1 MGKSRK
7 STCHLI
13 RQGDVLLIACG
24 TIPAKAQTVP
34 RDRGRV
40 VLAYGEV
47 TGHAH
52 ALLEPEVELLTVDDV
67 RYLRVDAVSAKLQH
81 EEHTVLDIPAGNYE
95 VRIQRE
101 YTPESIRNVAD

>member
-1 MGKSRK
+1 MQKPRNVKSV
-7 STCHLI
+7 I
-13 RQGDVLLIACG
+13 RQGDVLLIPRRA
-24 TIPAKAQTVP
+24 IPKHATPVP

-52 ALLEPEVELLTVDDV
+52 ALLEPEVELLTADDV
-67 RYLRVDAVSAKLQH
+67 RFLRVDGVSAKLAH
-81 EEHTVLDIPAGNYE
+81 EEHDVLDIPAGNYE

-101 YTPESIRNVAD
+101 YSPEAIRDVRD

>member
-1 MGKSRK
+1 MPRNKKSPPAV
-7 STCHLI
+7 I
-13 RQGDVLLIACG
+13 RQGDVLLIPRHS
-24 TIPAKAQTVP
+24 IPKDAKPVP

-40 VLAYGEV
+40 ILAYGEV

-52 ALLEPEVELLTVDDV
+52 ALLEPDVELLTADDL
-67 RYLRVDAVSAKLQH
+67 RFLRVDGVSALLQH

-101 YTPESIRNVAD
+101 YTPEAIRNVAD